1 MTDRIG
7 EHLGN
12 YRLVRLLGSGG
23 FADVYLAEQVYL
35 NTLAAIKVLN
45 THLTPETLGN
55 FLSEARQ
62 LSHLDHPHIIRVLD
76 FGLAQERPYL
86 VMEYAPGGTLRERHP
101 RGSRVPLQAIVSYVT
116 DVAPALQ
123 YAHDQG
129 LVHGDLKPENLLLG
143 KQERVLLSDF
153 GIALLVPAT
162 NSLYVPHMYG
172 TLIYMAPE
180 QIRGAPSLQSDQYAL
195 AVMMYEWLSGQPP
208 FQGSAAEVVSQHL
221 FAIPTLLREQYP
233 EIPLAVERVVLKALS
248 KDPKLRFVDVLS
260 FATAL
265 REASQPETSADPF
278 QAYAKSIMPSTP
290 LKGEKA
296 ATDSPMRFQNLPAL
310 LTPLIG
316 REQQEQAIS
325 AFLRRPEVRLLTL
338 TGTGG
343 IGKTRLASQV
353 ATDLIEVFPHG
364 VCLVQLAPIS
374 DSNLV
379 VPTIAQT
386 LGLRDVAERS
396 LFESLKAFLRDKH
409 LLLLL
414 DNFEQVL
421 QASPAL
427 VELLLACPFIKIL
440 VTSRAVLHV
449 EGEHEFAVPP
459 LSLPDPLHLPAHEQL
474 VQYGAVA
481 LFVERAQAVKPTFV
495 LSEDNAAAIAQICI
509 RLDGLP
515 LALELAAAR
524 SKLLPPQAL
533 LGRLNRRLAVLTRGR
548 QDAPTRQQTLR
559 DTISW
564 SYDLLNAEEQ
574 RCFRRLAIFV
584 GGCTLEAAEAV
595 CSSPI
600 DRGSPMY
607 LDTCPPGRVLTASVA
622 SRCIEDSPQVKDLSL
637 PAMDLVASL
646 LDKSLLQQSDRGG
659 DEPRLLMLETI
670 REYALEMLADSGEL
684 EATEERHAMYYLAL
698 AEQSEPE
705 LFGHQQRLWVDL
717 LTWDAENLRAALQW
731 SQTHQRKEQLLRLA
745 GNLGHFWY
753 MCGRFSEAI
762 LWLETALR
770 EAAPEVA
777 ISARIKALYIVALIA
792 SHLGQSDLLFVRARE
807 CLALARQ
814 NGDSRGFV
822 IASWSLVHHLLAD
835 GDMIEAHAQ
844 AEETLKFVRAHAPAE
859 DSWTLAC
866 ALNAFGSVVLSQGD
880 YTQAQHLY
888 ERAIALFKEAGDL
901 WLYGELHLF
910 LANVYWAQG
919 DETQAQTFLKE
930 GLAIHDQVGNAW
942 VTGWFVS
949 LFGEIALRQDDIP
962 RARFLL
968 EAGLKRHQQL
978 GDQQGQALMYALLA
992 QAAASEH
999 DYLLTRTL
1007 AAQSLEIARTVHD
1020 SRTLILCLEELADVV
1035 AGQGEP
1041 EWAARLWGA
1050 AERYREASHATLP
1063 QVERLGRSSYIKQ
1076 AQRLLGE
1083 QIFAERWSEGRTMTA
1098 EQAIAASPTHERT
1111 SKPQRPAQG
1120 RPQGNRKGPQA
1131 KHTAW
1136 PHATPPPLPLRD
1148 VAQPVLDPLSQR
1160 ELEVLRLLAGGA
1172 SNQEIALALVVAPG
1186 TVKLHVSHILSKL
1199 GVNSRTRAILRA
1211 RDLGLL
1217 PDEHT
1222 T

>member
-1 MTDRIG
+1 MTERIG

-12 YRLVRLLGSGG
+12 YRLVRLLGSGR
-23 FADVYLAEQVYL
+23 FADVYLAEQIYL

-45 THLTPETLGN
+45 TYLTPDTMGN
-55 FLSEARQ
+55 FLREARQ

-101 RGSRVPLQAIVSYVT
+101 RGSRVPLQAIVSSVS

-143 KQERVLLSDF
+143 KNEQVLLSDF

-162 NSLYVPHMYG
+162 NSLPVPEMYG

-180 QIRGAPSLQSDQYAL
+180 HIRGVPSPQSDQYAL
-195 AVMMYEWLSGQPP
+195 AVMVYEWLSGQPP
-208 FQGSAAEVVSQHL
+208 FQGSVAEVVSQHL
-221 FAIPTLLREQYP
+221 FATPTLLREQDA

-265 REASQPETSADPF
+265 REASQPETSPAHF
-278 QAYAKSIMPSTP
+278 QAYSKSIMPSTP
-290 LKGEKA
+290 VTSEKA
-296 ATDSPMRFQNLPAL
+296 ATSSPVRFQNLPAL

-316 REQQEQAIS
+316 REQQEQAIR
-325 AFLRRPEVRLLTL
+325 ALLLRPEVRFLTL
-338 TGTGG
+338 TGTAG
-343 IGKTRLASQV
+343 IGKTCLAQKV
-353 ATDLIEVFPHG
+353 ATDLSEEFPHG
-364 VCLVQLAPIS
+364 VCLVQLAPLS
-374 DSNLV
+374 DADLV
-379 VPTIAQT
+379 VPAIAQT
-386 LGLRDVAERS
+386 LGLRDVEEHS

-421 QASPAL
+421 QAAPAL
-427 VELLLACPFIKIL
+427 VELLLACPSLKFL
-440 VTSRAVLHV
+440 VTSRAVVHV
-449 EGEHEFAVPP
+449 ESEYEFAVPP
-459 LSLPDPLHLPAHEQL
+459 LSLPDPLHLPANEEL
-474 VQYGAVA
+474 LQYAAVA
-481 LFVERAQAVKPTFV
+481 LFVERAQMVKPTFV

-515 LALELAAAR
+515 LSLELAAAR
-524 SKLLPPQAL
+524 SKLLSPQAL
-533 LGRLNRRLAVLTRGR
+533 LGRLNHRLAVLTGGR
-548 QDAPTRQQTLR
+548 QDAPTRQHTLR

-564 SYDLLNAEEQ
+564 SYDLLTAQEQ

-595 CSSPI
+595 CSVPI
-600 DRGSPMY
+600 YRG
-607 LDTCPPGRVLTASVA
+607 LTAGEA
-622 SRCIEDSPQVKDLSL
+622 DLSL
-637 PAMDLVASL
+637 PAIDLVASL
-646 LDKSLLQQSDRGG
+646 LDKSLLQQSDRAG
-659 DEPRLLMLETI
+659 DESRLLMLETI
-670 REYALEMLADSGEL
+670 REYALERLADSGDL
-684 EATEERHAMYYLAL
+684 EATEETHAMYYLAL

-705 LFGHQQRLWVDL
+705 LFGHQQRLWMSR

-753 MCGRFSEAI
+753 MCGRFSEAM
-762 LWLETALR
+762 LWIETALR
-770 EAAPEVA
+770 EVAPDVA
-777 ISARIKALYIVALIA
+777 VSARIKALYIVTLIA
-792 SHLGQSDLLFVRARE
+792 SHLGQSDLLFVRAGE

-814 NGDSRGFV
+814 HGDSRGLV
-822 IASWSLVHHLLAD
+822 IASWPLVHHLLAS
-835 GDMIEAHAQ
+835 GDIIRAHAQ
-844 AEETLKFVRAHAPAE
+844 AEETLTFVRTHAPAE

-880 YTQAQHLY
+880 YTQAQQLY

-919 DETQAQTFLKE
+919 DETKAQTFLKE
-930 GLAIHDQVGNAW
+930 GLAVHDQVGNAW

-949 LFGEIALRQDDIP
+949 LFGEIALRQGDIP

-978 GDQQGQALMYALLA
+978 GDQQGQALIYALLA

-1007 AAQSLEIARTVHD
+1007 AAQSLSIARTVHD
-1020 SRTLILCLEELADVV
+1020 SGSLILCLEELADVV

-1041 EWAARLWGA
+1041 AWAARLWGA
-1050 AERYREASHATLP
+1050 AEHYRQASHATLP
-1063 QVERLGRSSYIKQ
+1063 LVERPGRARHIEQ
-1076 AQRLLGE
+1076 AQGLLGE
-1083 QIFAERWSEGRTMTA
+1083 QIFAERWAEGRTMTA
-1098 EQAIAASPTHERT
+1098 EQAIAAYPTQERT
-1111 SKPQRPAQG
+1111 SNPARPAQG
-1120 RPQGNRKGPQA
+1120 RPG
-1131 KHTAW
+1131 HTSVA
-1136 PHATPPPLPLRD
+1136 PPL
-1148 VAQPVLDPLSQR
+1148 LDPLSQR
-1160 ELEVLRLLAGGA
+1160 ELEVLQLLAGGA
-1172 SNQEIALALVVAPG
+1172 SNQEIAMALVLAPG

-1199 GVNSRTRAILRA
+1199 GVKSRTQAILRA
-1211 RDLGLL
+1211 RDLALL
-1217 PDEHT
+1217 PDAHT
-1222 T
+1222 AS

>member
-1 MTDRIG
+1 MTERIG

-23 FADVYLAEQVYL
+23 FADVYLAEQIYL

-45 THLTPETLGN
+45 THLTPETMGN

-62 LSHLDHPHIIRVLD
+62 LSHLDHPHILRVLD

-101 RGSRVPLQAIVSYVT
+101 RGSRVPLQAILSYVT

-123 YAHDQG
+123 YAHEQG

-143 KQERVLLSDF
+143 KNERVLLSDF

-162 NSLYVPHMYG
+162 NSLHVPETYG
-172 TLIYMAPE
+172 TLIYIAPE
-180 QIRGAPSLQSDQYAL
+180 QIRGVLCLQSDQYAL

-208 FQGSAAEVVSQHL
+208 FQGSAAELLSQHL
-221 FAIPTLLREQYP
+221 FATPTLLREQYP

-260 FATAL
+260 FAAAL
-265 REASQPETSADPF
+265 REASPPETSADPF
-278 QAYAKSIMPSTP
+278 KASSKSLLPSTP
-290 LKGEKA
+290 VTGEKA
-296 ATDSPMRFQNLPAL
+296 ATGSPVRFQNLPPL

-325 AFLRRPEVRLLTL
+325 SFLLRPGVRLLTL

-343 IGKTRLASQV
+343 IGKTRLAQKV
-353 ATDLIEVFPHG
+353 AKDLIKEFPHG
-364 VCLVQLAPIS
+364 VCLVQLAPLS
-374 DSNLV
+374 DPDLV
-379 VPTIAQT
+379 LPTIAQT
-386 LGLRDVAERS
+386 LGLRDVEERS

-427 VELLLACPFIKIL
+427 VELLLACPSIKIL

-474 VQYGAVA
+474 VHYGAIA
-481 LFVERAQAVKPTFV
+481 LFVERAQAVKPQFV

-524 SKLLPPQAL
+524 SELLPPQAL

-600 DRGSPMY
+600 DRG
-607 LDTCPPGRVLTASVA
+607 LTASVA
-622 SRCIEDSPQVKDLSL
+622 SRCIEDPPQVKDLSL

-659 DEPRLLMLETI
+659 DELRLLMLETI

-684 EATEERHAMYYLAL
+684 EATEQRHAMYYLAL

-717 LTWDAENLRAALQW
+717 LTWDTENLRAALQW

-753 MCGRFSEAI
+753 MCGRFSEAM

-770 EAAPEVA
+770 EVAPDVA
-777 ISARIKALYIVALIA
+777 VSARIKALYIVTLIA

-814 NGDSRGFV
+814 NGDSRGFA
-822 IASWSLVHHLLAD
+822 IASWALVHHLLAD
-835 GDMIEAHAQ
+835 GDLFEAHAQ
-844 AEETLKFVRAHAPAE
+844 AEETLTFVRAHAPAE

-888 ERAIALFKEAGDL
+888 ELAIALFKEAGDL
-901 WLYGELHLF
+901 CVYREWHLF
-910 LANVYWAQG
+910 
-919 DETQAQTFLKE
+919 
-930 GLAIHDQVGNAW
+930 
-942 VTGWFVS
+942 
-949 LFGEIALRQDDIP
+949 
-962 RARFLL
+962 
-968 EAGLKRHQQL
+968 
-978 GDQQGQALMYALLA
+978 
-992 QAAASEH
+992 
-999 DYLLTRTL
+999 
-1007 AAQSLEIARTVHD
+1007 
-1020 SRTLILCLEELADVV
+1020 
-1035 AGQGEP
+1035 
-1041 EWAARLWGA
+1041 
-1050 AERYREASHATLP
+1050 
-1063 QVERLGRSSYIKQ
+1063 
-1076 AQRLLGE
+1076 
-1083 QIFAERWSEGRTMTA
+1083 
-1098 EQAIAASPTHERT
+1098 
-1111 SKPQRPAQG
+1111 
-1120 RPQGNRKGPQA
+1120 
-1131 KHTAW
+1131 
-1136 PHATPPPLPLRD
+1136 
-1148 VAQPVLDPLSQR
+1148 
-1160 ELEVLRLLAGGA
+1160 
-1172 SNQEIALALVVAPG
+1172 
-1186 TVKLHVSHILSKL
+1186 
-1199 GVNSRTRAILRA
+1199 
-1211 RDLGLL
+1211 
-1217 PDEHT
+1217 
-1222 T
+1222 

>member
-1 MTDRIG
+1 MTERIG

-35 NTLAAIKVLN
+35 NTLVAIKVLN
-45 THLTPETLGN
+45 THLTSNTMGN

-76 FGLAQERPYL
+76 FGLAQEMPYL

-101 RGSRVPLQAIVSYVT
+101 RGSRVPLQAIISYVT

-143 KQERVLLSDF
+143 KNERVLLSDF

-162 NSLYVPHMYG
+162 NSLHVPEMYG

-180 QIRGAPSLQSDQYAL
+180 QIRGVPGLQSDQYAL

-208 FQGSAAEVVSQHL
+208 FQGSATELLSQHL
-221 FAIPTLLREQYP
+221 FATPTLLREQYP

-248 KDPKLRFVDVLS
+248 KDPMLRFVDVQS

-265 REASQPETSADPF
+265 REASQVETSANPF
-278 QAYAKSIMPSTP
+278 QVQHPPTP
-290 LKGEKA
+290 VKGELA
-296 ATDSPMRFQNLPAL
+296 GTGSPVLFQNLPFL

-325 AFLRRPEVRLLTL
+325 SLLLRPEVRLLTL

-343 IGKTRLASQV
+343 IGKTRLAQKV
-353 ATDLIEVFPHG
+353 AKDLIKEFPHG
-364 VCLVQLAPIS
+364 VCLVQLAPLS
-374 DSNLV
+374 DPDLV

-386 LGLRDVAERS
+386 LGLRDVEEHS

-421 QASPAL
+421 EASPAL
-427 VELLLACPFIKIL
+427 VKLLLACPSIKIL
-440 VTSRAVLHV
+440 VTSQAVLHV
-449 EGEHEFAVPP
+449 EGEYEFSVPP
-459 LSLPDPLHLPAHEQL
+459 LSLPDPLHLPAHEEL
-474 VQYGAVA
+474 LRYGAVA
-481 LFVERAQAVKPTFV
+481 LFVQRAQAVKPNFV

-533 LGRLNRRLAVLTRGR
+533 LGRLTHRLAVLTSGR
-548 QDAPTRQQTLR
+548 QDAPNRQQTLR
-559 DTISW
+559 NTISW

-574 RCFRRLAIFV
+574 GCFRRLAIFV
-584 GGCTLEAAEAV
+584 GGCSLEAAEAV
-595 CSSPI
+595 VECGFI
-600 DRGSPMY
+600 QHVG
-607 LDTCPPGRVLTASVA
+607 TAD
-622 SRCIEDSPQVKDLSL
+622 ISL

-646 LDKSLLQQSDRGG
+646 LDKSLLQQSDRSG

-670 REYALEMLADSGEL
+670 REYALERLADSGEL
-684 EATEERHAMYYLAL
+684 EATGESHALYYLAL
-698 AEQSEPE
+698 AEQGEPE
-705 LFGHQQRLWVDL
+705 LFGHQQRLWMGRL
-717 LTWDAENLRAALQW
+717 MWDAENFRTALQW

-753 MCGRFSEAI
+753 MCGRFSEAM
-762 LWLETALR
+762 LWIETALR
-770 EAAPEVA
+770 EVAPDVA
-777 ISARIKALYIVALIA
+777 VSARIKALYIVALIA

-814 NGDSRGFV
+814 NEDSRGFV
-822 IASWSLVHHLLAD
+822 IASWPLVHHLLAD
-835 GDMIEAHAQ
+835 GDMFEAHAQ
-844 AEETLKFVRAHAPAE
+844 AEETLTFVRAHAPAE

-919 DETQAQTFLKE
+919 DEAKAQSFFQE
-930 GLAIHDQVGNAW
+930 GLAVHDQVGNAW

-949 LFGEIALRQDDIP
+949 LFGKIALRQGDIP

-978 GDQQGQALMYALLA
+978 GDQQGQALIYALLA

-999 DYLLTRTL
+999 DYMTTRNL
-1007 AAQSLEIARTVHD
+1007 AVQSLEIARSVHD
-1020 SRTLILCLEELADVV
+1020 SRSRILCLEELADVV
-1035 AGQGEP
+1035 ADQGESG
-1041 EWAARLWGA
+1041 WAARLWGA
-1050 AERYREASHATLP
+1050 AERYREASNAPLP
-1063 QVERLGRSSYIKQ
+1063 QVERLGRARHIKQ

-1083 QIFAERWSEGRTMTA
+1083 QIFAERWAEGKNMTA
-1098 EQAIAASPTHERT
+1098 EQAIAASPIHVRT
-1111 SKPQRPAQG
+1111 SKAQRPVQESPG
-1120 RPQGNRKGPQA
+1120 QTSVVQ
-1131 KHTAW
+1131 
-1136 PHATPPPLPLRD
+1136 PL
-1148 VAQPVLDPLSQR
+1148 LDPLSQR
-1160 ELEVLRLLAGGA
+1160 ELEVLQLLAGGA
-1172 SNQEIALALVVAPG
+1172 SNQEIAVALVLVPG

-1199 GVNSRTRAILRA
+1199 GVKSRTQAILRA
-1211 RDLGLL
+1211 RDLGLF
-1217 PDEHT
+1217 PDAYT
-1222 T
+1222 AS